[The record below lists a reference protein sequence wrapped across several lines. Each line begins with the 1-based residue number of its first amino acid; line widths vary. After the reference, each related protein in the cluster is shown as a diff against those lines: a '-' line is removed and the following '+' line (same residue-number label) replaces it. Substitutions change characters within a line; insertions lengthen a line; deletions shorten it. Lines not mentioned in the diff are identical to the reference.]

1 MIGVLNG
8 FLTIWV
14 VVGVGWLLAQLK
26 ILDEKAQ
33 YVLSKVAFHAGL
45 PCLLFGALLRAELG
59 RIFSTNVIV
68 SVLAIAITVTLYLVP
83 AIAWW
88 RRDAGHLVIG
98 SFGSAYVNAN
108 NMGLPIAAHVIGDT
122 SWVAPILLIQVIF
135 LQPFGLALLDVL
147 DAKREHR
154 EVSRWEYVTLPFRN
168 PMTVGVLIGVILNL
182 TNINPPEIVVN
193 ITDLIGGLSVPAM
206 LIAFGISLRLGP
218 LPGKGNLRE
227 TVYICVL
234 KVILQPLIALV
245 LAHWVFRL
253 DMTTTLAVTVMAGL
267 PTAQNVFV
275 FAMRGRQSVQLARD
289 VIFITSLASIPAIT
303 VFAAVVHAIV
313 G

>member
-8 FLTIWV
+8 FMTIWV

-26 ILDEKAQ
+26 ILDEGAQ
-33 YVLSKVAFHAGL
+33 HVLSKVAFHAGL
-45 PCLLFGALLRAELG
+45 PCLLFGSLLRAELG

-68 SVLAIAITVTLYLVP
+68 SILAIALTVTLYLIP
-83 AIAWW
+83 AALRW
-88 RRDAGHLVIG
+88 RRDPGHLVIG

-108 NMGLPIAAHVIGDT
+108 NMGLPIAAYVVGDT

-147 DAKREHR
+147 AAKKEHR
-154 EVSRWEYVTLPFRN
+154 EVATWEYVTLPLRN
-168 PMTVGVLIGVILNL
+168 PMTVGVLLGVILNL
-182 TNINPPEIVVN
+182 TQLHPPQVIVN
-193 ITDLIGGLSVPAM
+193 ITDVIGGISVPAM

-218 LPGKGNLRE
+218 LPGKGNLGE
-227 TVYICVL
+227 TIYISVL
-234 KVILQPLIALV
+234 KVLVQPLIALC
-245 LAHWVFRL
+245 LARWLFHFDVV
-253 DMTTTLAVTVMAGL
+253 TTLAVTVMAGL

-275 FAMRGRQSVQLARD
+275 FAMRAKESVQLARD

-303 VFAAVVHAIV
+303 AYAALVHTLI
-313 G
+313 